1 MTTTHDNGDEIPTI
15 FIIVGR
21 VWENDSGG
29 GEETAIPVNILL
41 QAPDDDSAVRQA
53 LERLA
58 AEGYVEAE
66 FDQIG
71 VLTEEPD
78 NPTYEAAYQDALEG
92 NVAVIAF
99 HD

>member
-1 MTTTHDNGDEIPTI
+1 MTPTQNNDDELPTV

-21 VWENDSGG
+21 VWENESGG
-29 GEETAIPVNILL
+29 GEEAAVPVNILL
-41 QAPDDDSAVRQA
+41 RAPDDDSAVRQA
-53 LERLA
+53 LEHLA

>member
-1 MTTTHDNGDEIPTI
+1 MTLGGKTPEDLPTV

-21 VWENDSGG
+21 VWEAAGDGD
-29 GEETAIPVNILL
+29 EQTAIPVNILL
-41 QAPDDDSAVRQA
+41 QAPDDDSAVRKA

-58 AEGYVEAE
+58 EEGYAEAE

-78 NPTYEAAYQDALEG
+78 NPMYEAAFHDALEG
-92 NVAVIAF
+92 NVAVITF
-99 HD
+99 RE

>member
-1 MTTTHDNGDEIPTI
+1 MTTTQDNDGDFPTV

-21 VWENDSGG
+21 VWENDSEG